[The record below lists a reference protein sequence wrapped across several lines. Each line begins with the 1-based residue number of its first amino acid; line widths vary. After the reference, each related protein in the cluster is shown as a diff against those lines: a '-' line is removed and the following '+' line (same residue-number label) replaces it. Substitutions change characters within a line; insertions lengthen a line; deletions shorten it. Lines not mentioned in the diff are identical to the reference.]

1 MYRHEDTSNGY
12 ICSPTEFIMPNKE
25 KENNS
30 NRPNIR
36 TVAQE
41 VNLSPTTVSL
51 GLRNDPSIPLET
63 RERIQA
69 AAVRLNYSYAPRASK
84 RRPQALKQI
93 AFLQHAFGDVPVV
106 ANPFYGRVL
115 TGAEA
120 TCRENGANL
129 NFVVL
134 RIDHSPDD
142 PLPDTLKTELDGLL
156 VVGAYPKEIVERL
169 VREVRLPMVLV
180 DNIFPDIHCD
190 SVMADDVGGAHQAVE
205 HLIQMGHQRIVVI
218 TGRHPEDHLLPPSYQ
233 ERYRGYLA
241 ACQDA
246 GCAPMPLA
254 IVPDDI
260 NVMIESGRAILH
272 TWLKPLLDVPQPP
285 TAIFCTADHYA
296 NAILIALNNLGM
308 RAPAEISV
316 ASFDNIGIASMLIPS
331 LTTVHVHKEAI
342 GRIAAARLLARIN
355 GDDTPHQRI
364 MVGTQL
370 IVRNSAAPL
379 VQTAAVPSPL
389 PGAISR
395 DPG

>member
-1 MYRHEDTSNGY
+1 
-12 ICSPTEFIMPNKE
+12 MPNKT
-25 KENNS
+25 KENS
-30 NRPNIR
+30 ANRPSIR

-63 RERIQA
+63 RERILA
-69 AAVRLNYSYAPRASK
+69 AAAKLNYSYAPRASK
-84 RRPQALKQI
+84 RRAQALKQI

-115 TGAEA
+115 TGAES
-120 TCRENGANL
+120 TCRDNGANL

-134 RIDHSPDD
+134 RIDHGPDD
-142 PLPDTLKTELDGLL
+142 PLPETLKADLDGLL
-156 VVGAYPKEIVERL
+156 VVGAYPREIVERL
-169 VREVRLPMVLV
+169 VREIGLPMVLV
-180 DNIFPDIHCD
+180 DNIFLDIQCD
-190 SVMADDVGGAHQAVE
+190 SVMADDVGGAYQAVE
-205 HLIQMGHQRIVVI
+205 HLIRLGHRRIAVI

-246 GCAPMPLA
+246 GCPAMPLV

-260 NVMIESGRAILH
+260 NIMIESGRAILH
-272 TWLKPLLDVPQPP
+272 TWLKPLLDVPEPP

-308 RAPAEISV
+308 RVPAEMSI
-316 ASFDNIGIASMLIPS
+316 ASFDNINIASMLIPS

-342 GRIAAARLLARIN
+342 GRIATARLLARIN

-364 MVGTQL
+364 TVGTQL
-370 IVRNSAAPL
+370 VVRNSAAPL
-379 VQTAAVPSPL
+379 AQAAATPSSSL
-389 PGAISR
+389 SAASR
-395 DPG
+395 DAG